1 MKLKNWELAFI
12 AALLIALLCGSSLS
26 REQAALSDK
35 LVRLHVVASSDS
47 AEDQALK
54 LAVRDA
60 VLTALA
66 PRLEGVTEAREAARI
81 IEDSFTLLELAARR
95 EIVRQGFD
103 YGVAVSLQPEDFPT
117 REYDTFSLPAGV
129 YNALRV
135 VIGEGE
141 GKNWWCVVFPPL
153 CTEVATGTEASRD
166 AFDALSDNE
175 VKLICDEEGYVV
187 RFKSMELLAKL
198 KKLLAK

>member
-1 MKLKNWELAFI
+1 MNLKNWELAFI

-35 LVRLHVVASSDS
+35 LVRLHVVANSDD

-66 PRLEGVTEAREAARI
+66 PRLESVTDASEASRI
-81 IEDSFTLLELAARR
+81 IEGSFAFIKLAAQR
-95 EIVRQGFD
+95 EVARQGFD
-103 YGVAVSLQPEDFPT
+103 YGVAVSLQLEDFPT

-153 CTEVATGTEASRD
+153 CTELATGTETAD
-166 AFDALSDNE
+166 VFGALSDYE
-175 VKLICDEEGYVV
+175 VKLICEEDGYAV